1 MFDFSNINIDM
12 VSLCDILSNRDS
24 VLDIIVKK
32 VLDQHPY
39 KITPPTK
46 EGGRWQT
53 SYRDSSGTR
62 KNLKA
67 ATKEDLIKKLIEI
80 YSAKANLDKKMT
92 FEQLYSE
99 WLEYKK
105 TITNSPNTI
114 KRHAQHYNKYFKTS
128 KLNNMRVSS
137 IDELTLEEICN
148 SLVKEHNLSYKEW
161 VNIKGIIKGMFE
173 YAHRKKYISVN
184 PVPNIHITVKYRQV
198 VKKSGKTQTY
208 NTDELKALNDYL
220 DMMYAETEDTSFL
233 CVKINFL
240 LGARVGELVVLRWE
254 DIEDMKLHIVR
265 EEVRNQE
272 TNTYEVVDH
281 TKTHTDRFV
290 ELPDKALEILNK
302 IPHNSKYIFTRNGER
317 FHTRQIAYVLEKY
330 AERKGIPVKS
340 THKMRKTYASM
351 LSVSGVPVDCIR
363 EMLGHSSLS
372 TTYGYIYNPLTEQQ
386 TRNLI
391 NSAFD

>member
-1 MFDFSNINIDM
+1 
-12 VSLCDILSNRDS
+12 
-24 VLDIIVKK
+24 
-32 VLDQHPY
+32 
-39 KITPPTK
+39 
-46 EGGRWQT
+46 
-53 SYRDSSGTR
+53 
-62 KNLKA
+62 
-67 ATKEDLIKKLIEI
+67 
-80 YSAKANLDKKMT
+80 
-92 FEQLYSE
+92 
-99 WLEYKK
+99 
-105 TITNSPNTI
+105 
-114 KRHAQHYNKYFKTS
+114 
-128 KLNNMRVSS
+128 MRIAS
-137 IDELTLEEICN
+137 IDELTLEAICN
-148 SLVKEHNLSYKEW
+148 SLVKDHNLSYKEW

-173 YAHRKKYISVN
+173 YACRKKYISVN

-198 VKKSGKTQTY
+198 VKKSGKTQTF
-208 NTDELKALNDYL
+208 NTDELKALYDYL
-220 DMMYAETEDTSFL
+220 DMMYAETEDIAFL
-233 CVKINFL
+233 CVMINFL
-240 LGARVGELVVLRWE
+240 LGLRVAELVAVCWE

-272 TNTYEVVDH
+272 ANTYEVVDH

-302 IPHNSKYIFTRNGER
+302 IPHSSQYIFTRNGER
-317 FHTRQIAYVLEKY
+317 LHTRQIAYVLEKY

-340 THKMRKTYASM
+340 THKMRKTYASI